1 MIARIVLRTL
11 RTQGWLGFALG
22 LVAAA
27 LAAGIQY
34 VFRDFFVAVPF
45 LLFFP
50 ATILASFFGGWRAG
64 LACTGLALVLARAF
78 FITEQPGLV
87 LGGPE
92 IVRLAIFLL
101 VCLLIVSLIA
111 TLQAVSMQL
120 AAERDRGRVLAQ
132 EADHRVAN
140 SLQLVG
146 ATLRLQAAGA
156 ATTELREGLA
166 AALSRVT
173 AIGRVHRRLHRDDAA
188 HDMPFAS
195 YLSDMCGD
203 LAAQAGQNAKCSV
216 SCDEFRIPVEKALK
230 LGLIVNELVTNA
242 FKHTGADLEVN
253 VKCKHQGRA
262 FTLTVV
268 DHGRGFPDA
277 FDPKTSKGLGMR
289 LVSAMLEDLDGTIAF
304 DRREGHASVAIT
316 VPL

>member
-1 MIARIVLRTL
+1 MRTL
-11 RTQGWLGFALG
+11 QAQGSLAFAVG

-27 LAAGIQY
+27 LAAAIQY
-34 VFRDFFVAVPF
+34 VFRDFFVSVPF

-64 LACTGLALVLARAF
+64 LACTGLALLLAWAF
-78 FITEQPGLV
+78 FVTDRPGLV

-92 IVRLAIFLL
+92 VLRLTIFLL
-101 VCLLIVSLIA
+101 ICLLVVALIA

-120 AAERDRGRVLAQ
+120 AAERDRVRILAH

-146 ATLRLQAAGA
+146 ATLRLQSAAA
-156 ATTELREGLA
+156 NSAELRDGLA
-166 AALSRVT
+166 TALSRVS
-173 AIGRVHRRLHRDDAA
+173 AIGRVHGRLHRDDATP
-188 HDMPFAS
+188 DLPFAS
-195 YLSDMCGD
+195 YLSDMCSD
-203 LAAQAGQNAKCSV
+203 LAAQAGQNARCSV
-216 SCDEFRIPVEKALK
+216 SCDEFRIPVDKALK

-253 VKCKHQGRA
+253 VKCRHQGRA

-268 DHGRGFPDA
+268 DHGPGFPDA

-289 LVSAMLEDLDGTIAF
+289 LVSAMLEDLGGTIAF
-304 DRREGHASVAIT
+304 DRSEGHSSVAVT